1 MTEPT
6 RLAAPSSASLS
17 VEPAPSTSWKGAAPP
32 LQPWEIYYCKPGT
45 VGSGI
50 YQGTVWAASVRSALA
65 KWRKKS
71 IPPSPGTVVSVYP
84 AMQLF

>member
-1 MTEPT
+1 MTEPN
-6 RLAAPSSASLS
+6 RLAAPSSVPLP

-32 LQPWEIYYCKPGT
+32 LQPWEIYYCKPGM

-65 KWRKKS
+65 KWRKKGAS
-71 IPPSPGTVVSVYP
+71 PPPGTVVSVYP
-84 AMQLF
+84 EMQLF